1 MNLIRWRTPGFDP
14 AQELERIQEE
24 INRLFDL
31 DYTDRSTGL
40 FDRATS
46 PAIDVVEEGDHFTVM
61 CDLPGVDQK
70 DVDVSIAGNVL
81 TIKGEKKMSTRG
93 EKAKVFR
100 KEEWAGSFQRTLSLP
115 STVDPDK
122 IQAEMID
129 GVLRIQLPKREEVK
143 PRQIAVTVS

>member
-1 MNLIRWRTPGFDP
+1 MNLVRWRTPGFDP
-14 AQELERIQEE
+14 GQELERIQDE

-31 DYTDRSTGL
+31 DYGDRSTGL

-46 PAIDVVEEGDHFTVM
+46 PAIDVVEQNDHFNVY

-81 TIKGEKKMSTRG
+81 TIKGEKKMSSRG

-115 STVDPDK
+115 ASVDPDK
-122 IQAEMID
+122 IQAEMTD
-129 GVLRIQLPKREEVK
+129 GVLRVQLPKREEVK
-143 PRQIAVTVS
+143 PRQITVNVS

>member
-1 MNLIRWRTPGFDP
+1 MNLIRWKTPGFDP
-14 AQELERIQEE
+14 AQELERIQQE

-31 DYTDRSTGL
+31 DYTDRSMGL

-46 PAIDVVEEGDHFTVM
+46 PAIDVVEEEDHFTAM

-81 TIKGEKKMSTRG
+81 TIKGEKKMSTRS

-115 STVDPDK
+115 RSVDPDK
-122 IQAEMID
+122 IQAEMTD

-143 PRQIAVTVS
+143 PRQISVNVS